1 MYHYINFKEYSVVF
15 EEDSRSFFLYHDA
28 FGCVIKDFRVTA
40 HLKDLNNV
48 CSDYRLTD
56 FTGMHSTLEKHLA
69 SNCLAV
75 CFTGDNELLG
85 NMTLRFTLD
94 GKVVKI
100 TLDAN
105 PERMFTYSFEG
116 TVIFGEDPEQNV
128 YAMSRK
134 RRNNHLRCALGPAS
148 DVYDDMLFDKQRDAA
163 IFFEGA
169 AQPNIRFDHVQKAY
183 TFCVEQKGGE
193 RLGFSIGI
201 KKNLYRDTYG
211 IHYAPAVKRG
221 GRVRPPV
228 GFMTWY
234 AVMFEASE
242 KVVLENAAVQAEK
255 LKDFGADT
263 VWVDWEWYHT
273 GFEQTEPDCDTFH
286 PLESRYPN
294 GLAHTA
300 EKISRLGFVPA
311 IWIGASHETR
321 ETDFIREHPEAVL
334 VERRSWCG
342 PYWFDPTA
350 PAYLEEFIP
359 QVFRMLTNWGYQAI
373 KWDALPR
380 AIDYYD
386 MYHER
391 FFDAAKS
398 TEAAMRNVVKK
409 ARETVGEDIYM
420 LSCHGE
426 GLRDTTMYGDIF
438 DAARIGADI
447 FSWPEFGQNCVNRMF
462 YLYPFHNV
470 LQLLDPDNI
479 VIREEFNTMEQARS
493 RASFVSLAGTP
504 LTFGDDLTRLP
515 EERMEI
521 LRRVIP
527 SMDIHTMDFENTA
540 PEGDFVILELSIGT
554 EWENYKVIDVCNV
567 AQRENGYILYMQEV
581 GLEPE
586 AEYLL
591 FDFWRD
597 TFIGRIRNHVELS
610 FLPCESR
617 VLAIRKYTGVPQLV
631 STNRHVSQGGVDIL
645 QVKWEEDTLTLC
657 GVSSVVKEDVYRLY
671 IYIPEGFRT
680 EDESLKACGKRLFVN
695 SILPEDTGLR
705 EWQFHFLREE
715 TFS

>member
-1 MYHYINFKEYSVVF
+1 MYHYINFKEYSAAF
-15 EEDSRSFFLYHDA
+15 EEESRSFFLYHDA
-28 FGCVIKDFRVTA
+28 FGCVVKDFRVTA

-48 CSDYRLTD
+48 CSDYELTD
-56 FTGMHSTLEKHLA
+56 FTGLHSTLEKHLD

-85 NMTLRFTLD
+85 SMTLRFTLD
-94 GKVVKI
+94 GKTVRI
-100 TLDAN
+100 ALNAN
-105 PERMFTYSFEG
+105 PEPMFTYSFAG
-116 TVIFGEDPEQNV
+116 TVVFGEDPKQQV

-134 RRNNHLRCALGPAS
+134 RKNNHLRCGLGPAS
-148 DVYDDMLFDKQRDAA
+148 DAQDDMLFDKQKDAA
-163 IFFEGA
+163 FFFAGA
-169 AQPNIRFDHVQKAY
+169 RQPNIVFDYEKKAY
-183 TFCVEQKGGE
+183 TFCVEQSGVE
-193 RLGFSIGI
+193 ELGFSIGI
-201 KKNLYRDTYG
+201 LQNLYRDTYH

-221 GRVRPPV
+221 GYTGPPV

-242 KVVLENAAVQAEK
+242 QVVLENAAVQAEK

-263 VWVDWEWYHT
+263 IWVDWEWYHT

-300 EKISRLGFVPA
+300 EEIKALGLVPA

-321 ETDFIREHPEAVL
+321 KTDFIREHPEAVL

-359 QVFRMLTNWGYQAI
+359 EVFGMLTDWGYRAI

-391 FFDAAKS
+391 FFDTAKS

-521 LRRVIP
+521 LRRTIP
-527 SMDIHTMDFENTA
+527 SMDVHTMDFESTA
-540 PEGDFVILELSIGT
+540 PDGDFVILELSVRT
-554 EWENYKVIDVCNV
+554 EWESYKVVDVCNM
-567 AQRENGYILYMQEV
+567 AQRKNCYTLHMQEL

-586 AEYLL
+586 TEYLV
-591 FDFWRD
+591 FDFWNNA
-597 TFIGRIRNHVELS
+597 FVGRIRNHVELA

-617 VLAIRKYTGVPQLV
+617 VLAIRKYTGVPQVV

-645 QVKWEEDTLTLC
+645 GMRWEERTWTLC
-657 GVSSVVKEDVYRLY
+657 GTSSVVKEDAYRLSVY
-671 IYIPEGFRT
+671 VPEGFVP
-680 EDESLKACGKRLFVN
+680 EGEGLVPQGDGLFVCGVV
-695 SILPEDTGLR
+695 PKETGR
-705 EWQFHFLREE
+705 WEWRFQFQRR
-715 TFS
+715 

>member
-1 MYHYINFKEYSVVF
+1 MYHYINFKKYSVAL
-15 EEDSRSFFLYHDA
+15 EEESRSFSLYHDA
-28 FGCVIKDFRVTA
+28 FGCVVKDFRVTA

-48 CSDYRLTD
+48 CSDYQLTD
-56 FTGMHSTLEKHLA
+56 FTGLQSTLEKHLD

-75 CFTGDNELLG
+75 CFTGDNDLLG
-85 NMTLRFTLD
+85 SMTLRFTLD
-94 GKVVKI
+94 GEMVRI
-100 TLDAN
+100 SLDAN
-105 PERMFTYSFEG
+105 PESMFTYSFAG
-116 TVIFGEDPEQNV
+116 TIVFGENPGQQV

-134 RRNNHLRCALGPAS
+134 RRNNHLRCGLGPAA
-148 DVYDDMLFDKQRDAA
+148 DAQDDMLFDKQTDAA
-163 IFFEGA
+163 LFFEGA
-169 AQPNIRFDHVQKAY
+169 GKPNLTFDYEEKAY
-183 TFCVEQKGGE
+183 TFCVEQSGGE
-193 RLGFSIGI
+193 KLGFFIGI
-201 KKNLYRDTYG
+201 KEQLYRDTYHV
-211 IHYAPAVKRG
+211 HYAPAVKRG
-221 GRVRPPV
+221 DYVRPPV

-242 KVVLENAAVQAEK
+242 QAVLENAAVQAEK

-263 VWVDWEWYHT
+263 IWVDWEWYHT
-273 GFEQTEPDCDTFH
+273 GFEQTELDCDTFH
-286 PLESRYPN
+286 PLKSRYPN

-300 EKISRLGFVPA
+300 EKIKEFGFTPA

-321 ETDFIREHPEAVL
+321 ETDFIRKHPETVL
-334 VERRSWCG
+334 VERKSWCG
-342 PYWFDPTA
+342 PYWFDPTS

-359 QVFRMLTNWGYQAI
+359 EVFRMLANWGYRAI
-373 KWDALPR
+373 KWDALPK

-409 ARETVGEDIYM
+409 ARETVGENIYM

-426 GLRDTTMYGDIF
+426 GLRDMTMYGDIF

-447 FSWPEFGQNCVNRMF
+447 FTWPEFGQNCVRRMF

-493 RASFVSLAGTP
+493 RASLVSLAGTP

-521 LRRVIP
+521 LRRTIP
-527 SMDIHTMDFENTA
+527 SMDVHTMDFENA
-540 PEGDFVILELSIGT
+540 KPDEDFVLLELSVRT
-554 EWENYKVIDVCNV
+554 EWENYKVVDVCNMT
-567 AQRENGYILYMQEV
+567 QRKNRYTLYMQEL

-586 AEYLL
+586 AEYLV
-591 FDFWRD
+591 FDFWNNS
-597 TFIGRIRNHVELS
+597 FVGRIRNHVELA

-617 VLAIRKYTGVPQLV
+617 VLAIRKYSGVPQVV

-645 QVKWEEDTLTLC
+645 MMCWEERTLTLH
-657 GVSSVVKEDVYRLY
+657 GISSVVKGDEYRLS
-671 IYIPEGFRT
+671 IYVPGGFLAEGDLT
-680 EDESLKACGKRLFVN
+680 AQGDGLFVG
-695 SILPEDTGLR
+695 SIIPKETGNF
-705 EWQFHFLREE
+705 EWQFQFRRK
-715 TFS
+715 